1 MSPPLFQ
8 GFMWLKW
15 VDPGVGTNIDLNIKI
30 LSNKARSE
38 KHWISVLNRRTD
50 KTTMPKIKKHI
61 VGIYTKR
68 MLTFEDLSFYIGLSS
83 QTIRNKFYAG
93 EFPIPAKRIFSK
105 VLWDKKDVDK
115 YLDKLQKIDC

>member
-1 MSPPLFQ
+1 
-8 GFMWLKW
+8 
-15 VDPGVGTNIDLNIKI
+15 
-30 LSNKARSE
+30 
-38 KHWISVLNRRTD
+38 
-50 KTTMPKIKKHI
+50 
-61 VGIYTKR
+61 

-105 VLWDKKDVDK
+105 ILWDKKDVDK